1 MSKKSLIIISIIFL
15 ISFGLVSNVFAVTAG
30 EVKEQIN
37 DINSQIEALDKE
49 IAKYQN
55 QITETSQQKDSL
67 NKTIQELTLTRS
79 KLLAER
85 NQIQKKINATSLIIK
100 EIGTT
105 IETKEQSIEKSRAS
119 LKKMLYSLYQR
130 ESESFVER
138 ILSKETLEDISR
150 EYNNTVA
157 INEDVRNYINE
168 LHYIKGELSDTK
180 TQKLEEQEKLNE
192 LKKTLVEKET
202 VVLNTKKEKDTLLAQ
217 TKNKEAE
224 YQKMLA
230 EQLKRRDAFEKEL
243 EEYEAQLKFILDP
256 NSIPSE
262 GSEPLAWPLDY
273 ILVTSLYGE
282 RWGRFHYGLDFRATV
297 GTQVKAM
304 APGVVLGTGN
314 TDTACQGASFG
325 RWIFIKYDNGL
336 SSTYGHLSGINIK
349 TGDRVKTGDIV
360 GLSGGTKGVFG
371 SGSSTG
377 PHLHVSVYASD
388 GVNVDNVPSNACK
401 GKIFTQPVAAK
412 TAHLNPALYLPKI
425 TASMV
430 KK

>member
-37 DINSQIEALDKE
+37 DINDQIEALDKD

-168 LHYIKGELSDTK
+168 LNYIKGELSNTK
-180 TQKLEEQEKLNE
+180 TQKLEEQEKLDAYRREQLTEETGNRISDLVRWHLLEERDSNGISELERRLAAEEFSLTGEEEIQRQLGRAGGEEYNRQHPEEIKAILRRAARGEDLSEGEVRELEFYRNTPGLRQQWPWLDRVINE
-192 LKKTLVEKET
+192 NRRGGLGQSEEEILQFSYDSELGGLESFYMHIINDRRAGRRITNEAVLDRLLELRRRGFPDREALPIGYGEQLEEGIDNYIQESREEIENLRKTLRFGAGGVE
-202 VVLNTKKEKDTLLAQ
+202 
-217 TKNKEAE
+217 
-224 YQKMLA
+224 
-230 EQLKRRDAFEKEL
+230 
-243 EEYEAQLKFILDP
+243 P
-256 NSIPSE
+256 
-262 GSEPLAWPLDY
+262 
-273 ILVTSLYGE
+273 
-282 RWGRFHYGLDFRATV
+282 
-297 GTQVKAM
+297 
-304 APGVVLGTGN
+304 
-314 TDTACQGASFG
+314 
-325 RWIFIKYDNGL
+325 
-336 SSTYGHLSGINIK
+336 
-349 TGDRVKTGDIV
+349 
-360 GLSGGTKGVFG
+360 
-371 SGSSTG
+371 
-377 PHLHVSVYASD
+377 
-388 GVNVDNVPSNACK
+388 
-401 GKIFTQPVAAK
+401 
-412 TAHLNPALYLPKI
+412 
-425 TASMV
+425 
-430 KK
+430 